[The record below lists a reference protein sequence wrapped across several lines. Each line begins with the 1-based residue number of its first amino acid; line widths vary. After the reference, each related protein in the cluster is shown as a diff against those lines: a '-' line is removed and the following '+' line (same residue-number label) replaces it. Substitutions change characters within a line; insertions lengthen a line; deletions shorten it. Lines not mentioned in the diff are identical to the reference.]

1 MLGSNFYT
9 INDNLLRMKQYAM
22 NPSNL
27 YLSATKDSLL
37 HAIATDEW
45 PAAAYAKSLLYLI
58 KGETFGFIPPVLPR
72 EASWHESDK
81 NSSTTSLVNVFP
93 NPANNEM
100 TVVADDG
107 SILSEIEVF
116 SIQGKKLKTIKC
128 NEDRKVI
135 STSSLPEGMYI
146 IRAGIE
152 GGGLS
157 TRLIQIIH

>member
-1 MLGSNFYT
+1 MLGSNYYT

-72 EASWHESDK
+72 EASWHESDR
-81 NSSTTSLVNVFP
+81 NSSASSLVNVFP

-107 SILSEIEVF
+107 SILSEIQVYTL
-116 SIQGKKLKTIKC
+116 QGKSIRRIDC
-128 NEDRKVI
+128 NSNRGLVN
-135 STSSLPEGMYI
+135 TSQLSDGLYI
-146 IRAGIE
+146 IKVLLERNV
-152 GGGLS
+152 S
-157 TRLIQIIH
+157 TTKLIQVIH

>member
-1 MLGSNFYT
+1 MLGSNYYT

-27 YLSATKDSLL
+27 YLSAYKDSLL
-37 HAIATDEW
+37 HAIAADEW

-58 KGETFGFIPPVLPR
+58 KGETFDFIPPVLPR

-81 NSSTTSLVNVFP
+81 NSSASSLVNVFP

>member
-22 NPSNL
+22 TPSNL
-27 YLSATKDSLL
+27 YLSTYKDSLL
-37 HAIATDEW
+37 HAIAEDEW

-72 EASWHESDK
+72 EASWRESDR
-81 NSSTTSLVNVFP
+81 NSSAASLVNVFP
-93 NPANNEM
+93 NPANNEI
-100 TVVADDG
+100 TVVAG
-107 SILSEIEVF
+107 NGRILSEIEIF
-116 SIQGKKLKTIKC
+116 SIQGKKLKTISC
-128 NEDRKVI
+128 DENRKLI

-146 IRAGIE
+146 IRASTE
-152 GGGLS
+152 GGELS

>member
-9 INDNLLRMKQYAM
+9 INDNLLRMKQYVM

-37 HAIATDEW
+37 HAIAADEW

-72 EASWHESDK
+72 EASWRESDR
-81 NSSTTSLVNVFP
+81 NSSAASLVNVFP
-93 NPANNEM
+93 NPANNEI
-100 TVVADDG
+100 TVVAG
-107 SILSEIEVF
+107 NGRILSEIEIF
-116 SIQGKKLKTIKC
+116 SIQGKKLKTISC
-128 NEDRKVI
+128 DENRKLI

-146 IRAGIE
+146 IRASTE
-152 GGGLS
+152 GGELS